1 MLSINPT
8 NRLTYKY
15 TICIV
20 LFDINSVVVC
30 FAWENMPE
38 IHLIVVLF
46 SPKTLEA
53 FFVYILSQHAVNW
66 FCCAQACPVK
76 HEQNQDAMET
86 APPPFCFWHLNPC
99 KAKSNQEMQHI
110 SRIDPGQCFPPRIS
124 ARAVISD
131 RSLCRDRTISS
142 RFRQVPRHMLALVA
156 QLLSS
161 ANISHCSSENRFWNV
176 FTTPLRSIKYVHVP
190 LELRDFAL
198 FGGLETWSIPIRL
211 DWRKSFSCWTAAFW
225 TAAFKVWGKMK
236 RCKAEGVSKFENE
249 ESMKLAELAED
260 SSWCPFFLH
269 TCEDWSLNTKSEHGF
284 TARRTF
290 ALASKWN
297 GHCSQPYLPVS
308 GTYSKSKPKQ
318 TASQDLTEKTA
329 GPDRFHLICSHL

>member
-1 MLSINPT
+1 MLSTSYLGTCGDFRP
-8 NRLTYKY
+8 
-15 TICIV
+15 
-20 LFDINSVVVC
+20 LFV
-30 FAWENMPE
+30 
-38 IHLIVVLF
+38 
-46 SPKTLEA
+46 
-53 FFVYILSQHAVNW
+53 
-66 FCCAQACPVK
+66 
-76 HEQNQDAMET
+76 
-86 APPPFCFWHLNPC
+86 
-99 KAKSNQEMQHI
+99 
-110 SRIDPGQCFPPRIS
+110 SRQYEKQ
-124 ARAVISD
+124 
-131 RSLCRDRTISS
+131 
-142 RFRQVPRHMLALVA
+142 QVPTGSTSYVGTCSPTSVQCKHQSL
-156 QLLSS
+156 QL
-161 ANISHCSSENRFWNV
+161 SESV
-176 FTTPLRSIKYVHVP
+176 LTCFTTPLWSIKYLHVP

-329 GPDRFHLICSHL
+329 GSDRFHLICWHL

>member
-15 TICIV
+15 TICID

-66 FCCAQACPVK
+66 FCCAQACSVK

-110 SRIDPGQCFPPRIS
+110 SRIDPGQCFPPHIS
-124 ARAVISD
+124 ARAVISA

-156 QLLSS
+156 RLLSN

-198 FGGLETWSIPIRL
+198 FGGLETWSIQN
-211 DWRKSFSCWTAAFW
+211 C
-225 TAAFKVWGKMK
+225 
-236 RCKAEGVSKFENE
+236 
-249 ESMKLAELAED
+249 
-260 SSWCPFFLH
+260 
-269 TCEDWSLNTKSEHGF
+269 
-284 TARRTF
+284 
-290 ALASKWN
+290 
-297 GHCSQPYLPVS
+297 
-308 GTYSKSKPKQ
+308 
-318 TASQDLTEKTA
+318 
-329 GPDRFHLICSHL
+329 